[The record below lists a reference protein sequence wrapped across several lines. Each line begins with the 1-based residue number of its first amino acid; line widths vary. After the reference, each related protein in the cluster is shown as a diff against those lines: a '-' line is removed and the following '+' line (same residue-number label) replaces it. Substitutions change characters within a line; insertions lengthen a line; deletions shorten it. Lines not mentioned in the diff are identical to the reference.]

1 MARSS
6 VTDEIIHDLDISPFS
21 LPFLRDL
28 SIKYVVAISFDLM
41 LGPVAHIKELTGGNT
56 FIERIKDPSFLSEV
70 YAGVARTDI
79 NTLEMGKSIGTP
91 STPILIERYE
101 TDDDGMIETTCLLA
115 CVAVP
120 DQQDDVRLLM
130 RSILVRMKHTI
141 SKSRDAF
148 QEAINQRKDKYST
161 PILKTAEHDFTI
173 MDEDRLIR
181 NERWLRFEALFV
193 FNYDEKKID
202 LRNMP
207 LWVGGKNLNPADL
220 INFITE
226 RITPGAPP
234 AAHSYAFS
242 GQDLLLIKDHKSNH
256 YLGVLT
262 GPQSAQ
268 EQETLKDWL
277 RMLLDA
283 SHEHWF
289 DLRLR
294 NLRAV
299 LAFIDARFERFPRK
313 SVGEKMINLILN
325 SHKVY
330 PSLIIS
336 EEEFSNLGQLPFQSY
351 FKNEAQMISKLD
363 GKKSIADLAT
373 NTASLYKLIEFSL
386 YCSSRHLMKLFTP
399 KA

>member
-1 MARSS
+1 MARNS

-28 SIKYVVAISFDLM
+28 SIRYVVAISFDLM
-41 LGPVAHIKELTGGNT
+41 LGPVAHIKELMGGNV
-56 FIERIKDPSFLSEV
+56 FVERIKDPSFLSEV

-91 STPILIERYE
+91 SSPILIERHE
-101 TDDDGMIETTCLLA
+101 TEDDGMIETTCLLA

-130 RSILVRMKHTI
+130 RSVLVRMKHTI
-141 SKSRDAF
+141 NKSRDAF
-148 QEAINQRKDKYST
+148 QEAINQRKEKYSR

-173 MDEDRLIR
+173 LDEDRLIR
-181 NERWLRFEALFV
+181 NERWSRFEALFV

-256 YLGVLT
+256 YLGTLT
-262 GPQSAQ
+262 GPQSAL

-277 RMLLDA
+277 RMLLEA
-283 SHEHWF
+283 SDSNWF

-299 LAFIDARFERFPRK
+299 LSFIDARFDRFPRK
-313 SVGEKMINLILN
+313 TIGEKMINLILN

-336 EEEFSNLGQLPFQSY
+336 EEEFSHLGQLPFQSY

-373 NTASLYKLIEFSL
+373 NTASLYRLIEFSL